1 MSVMQAKE
9 FVLLNRELAIL
20 NAKILQ
26 KLDSISAEMAFNQFY
41 EISSKSEEFLS
52 EVIVELE
59 NNVEPEYINLEY
71 IISVERSERS

>member
-26 KLDSISAEMAFNQFY
+26 KLDSISAEIAFNQFY

-59 NNVEPEYINLEY
+59 NKVEPEYINLEY